1 MSKVKRT
8 SPTPETFVQTPFIS
22 SDPSRR
28 YAVIDLL
35 RGVAI
40 MLMIAYHFSFDL
52 KYYGWIQQDFNT
64 STFWLAAR
72 ACIVSLFLLLVG
84 ISLTLNAQ
92 RPSSTSFWRRQG
104 KLLAA
109 TVAVSTGSYF
119 MFPDSFI
126 FFGILH
132 FILIASLLGRVCVK
146 FNHANLFASVL
157 ILLAGTSYT
166 STLFNAAPLQWI
178 GMMTYKPYTEDYVP
192 LIPWFGV
199 VLAGIYLGKWL
210 LTYRPSVLSYQPDN
224 RLRPIMLAG
233 QNSLLIYLLHQ
244 PILLGILYLVTLI

>member
-1 MSKVKRT
+1 MSKVKRAN
-8 SPTPETFVQTPFIS
+8 PTPDKFVPTPLIPIDRS
-22 SDPSRR
+22 LR
-28 YAVIDLL
+28 YEVIDML
-35 RGVAI
+35 RGIAI
-40 MLMIAYHFSFDL
+40 MLMFAYHFSFDL

-72 ACIVSLFLLLVG
+72 ALIVSLFLLLVG

-92 RPSSTSFWRRQG
+92 RPDSKSFWRRQA

-132 FILIASLLGRVCVK
+132 FILIASLLGRVCVR

-157 ILLAGTSYT
+157 ILLIGTSYT

-199 VLAGIYLGKWL
+199 VLAGIYLGKLL
-210 LTYRPSVLSYQPDN
+210 LTYRPSVLDYQPDN
-224 RLRPIMLAG
+224 RLRPLMLAG